1 MNDLNNS
8 SALGPIIFA
17 NDTNLFYEHKYL
29 FVLSSECDL
38 HEINEWFEAK
48 KLSLNVGKTMY
59 SLVHKPSRKD
69 GLSFLLPR
77 LLIKTHKGKR
87 VKSIKFVDV
96 LLDLNSL
103 FKLCKFITG
112 QHKQNKSTQ
121 YELSTTEHALT
132 IPTSFSTQKKY
143 ETFIS

>member
-1 MNDLNNS
+1 MS
-8 SALGPIIFA
+8 IS
-17 NDTNLFYEHKYL
+17 TYL
-29 FVLSSECDL
+29 FSLFNRDL
-38 HEINEWFEAK
+38 HEINNWFEAK
-48 KLSLNVGKTMY
+48 KLSLNVGKTIY

-112 QHKQNKSTQ
+112 QYKQNKSTQ

-132 IPTSFSTQKKY
+132 IPTSFSTEKKY
-143 ETFIS
+143 EIFISWTFSASQFSCTKLEERLRL

>member
-1 MNDLNNS
+1 MS
-8 SALGPIIFA
+8 IS
-17 NDTNLFYEHKYL
+17 TYL
-29 FVLSSECDL
+29 FSLAN
-38 HEINEWFEAK
+38 EICM
-48 KLSLNVGKTMY
+48 KLMNGLRQRNSLLTLEKTMY

-112 QHKQNKSTQ
+112 QYKQNKSTQ

-132 IPTSFSTQKKY
+132 IPTSFSTEKKY
-143 ETFIS
+143 EIFIS

>member
-1 MNDLNNS
+1 MS
-8 SALGPIIFA
+8 IS
-17 NDTNLFYEHKYL
+17 TYL
-29 FVLSSECDL
+29 FSLFNRDL
-38 HEINEWFEAK
+38 HEINDWFEAK
-48 KLSLNVGKTMY
+48 KLSLNVGKTIY

-103 FKLCKFITG
+103 FKLCTFITG
-112 QHKQNKSTQ
+112 QYKQNKSTQ

-132 IPTSFSTQKKY
+132 IPTSFSTQKK
-143 ETFIS
+143 I